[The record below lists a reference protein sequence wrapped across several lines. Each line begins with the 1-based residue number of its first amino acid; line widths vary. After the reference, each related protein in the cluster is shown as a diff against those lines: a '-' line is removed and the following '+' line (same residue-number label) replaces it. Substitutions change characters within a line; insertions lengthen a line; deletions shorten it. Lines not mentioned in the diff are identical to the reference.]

1 MAAFYLF
8 HIFMQDTNASH
19 NNVTIIGY
27 QKVQVIAGIFEG
39 GIISNIYSTI
49 FFFYICSTM
58 SRREG
63 HAHFII
69 ALQILRNIETALF
82 SKKKD

>member
-1 MAAFYLF
+1 
-8 HIFMQDTNASH
+8 MQDTNASH

-39 GIISNIYSTI
+39 GIISNILYHL
-49 FFFYICSTM
+49 FFYICSTM